1 MIPRRAVT
9 AIVTTA
15 LGLVLLFSFR
25 TPSDSAVAGAAA
37 ATSRP
42 GVTSAT
48 GGQPTQTPAPTVPA
62 APSATSAPTPVPTTA
77 PTAAPS
83 QPGGMRDG
91 QYAGAVVNIRWG
103 AVQVEVTIAGG
114 RITDVTP
121 IQLPSSDPRTAQ
133 ISEYAEPLLRSAVV
147 EAQTAEVD
155 LVSGATY
162 TSDAYLRSLQSAL
175 DQAGG

>member
-1 MIPRRAVT
+1 
-9 AIVTTA
+9 
-15 LGLVLLFSFR
+15 
-25 TPSDSAVAGAAA
+25 
-37 ATSRP
+37 
-42 GVTSAT
+42 
-48 GGQPTQTPAPTVPA
+48 
-62 APSATSAPTPVPTTA
+62 
-77 PTAAPS
+77 
-83 QPGGMRDG
+83 MRDG

-121 IQLPSSDPRTAQ
+121 LQLPSSDPRTAQ
-133 ISEYAEPLLRSAVV
+133 ISEHAEPLLRSAVL
-147 EAQTAEVD
+147 EAQTAQVD